1 MVSDKVLSLL
11 GLAARARR
19 VVSGEFSVEKAVKM
33 KKAYLVIVA
42 KDASDNTAK
51 KFSDKC
57 KFYEIPIRF
66 YANKE
71 DLGAALGK
79 EARACVAVQDEGFA
93 KTMIER
99 LEE

>member
-42 KDASDNTAK
+42 NDTSENTAK
-51 KFSDKC
+51 KFRDKC
-57 KFYEIPIRF
+57 KYYEIPIRF
-66 YANKE
+66 YGTKE
-71 DLGAALGK
+71 SLGAALGK
-79 EARACVAVQDEGFA
+79 EERACVAVQDEGFA
-93 KTMIER
+93 KSMIER